1 MTIKESRSTVRMS
14 SVLVWATRVMCA
26 STVLAFAGVTGA
38 LAQQPAAANPTAGA
52 QASSEQLQT
61 VIVTATKRSQNVQD
75 IPIAVQTFTS
85 SEIASRGLTSVNDLS
100 VLSPGVN
107 FEAGAPFSGD
117 SSVLSASIRGIG
129 QSDFA
134 FNINPAVGVYV
145 DGVYYARTIGANV
158 NLLDVSNLTI
168 LKGAQGTLFGANS
181 IGGAINIT
189 THTPGETPRF
199 IGTLTGG
206 SFNRRDMGF
215 TADIPIIHDKLLSSI
230 TVQSFQ
236 RDGYQNAI
244 PYPTNGPVGN
254 DPIAVDP
261 QTAFPKS
268 GYTTGDSYG
277 GQGIVAMRGKLLWF
291 ASDKLTVTFEGDWT
305 HEDQTALPEVVLGTY
320 AGNLGAS
327 TFSTLYDYCISN
339 DASTLAGLAF
349 PLGSTCNQPRAQV
362 PGISIGAPALAGA
375 GYVGVPA
382 GVIPFPGV
390 NPTYNYNNIAAYG
403 DIPCNPANPQS
414 YCGSSQP
421 RLFYGYHT
429 ANGTDPVAQTGN
441 YDTTYAVGRPDFAK
455 QNVFGFSLTGQYDIS
470 NNLQL
475 KSITGYRQD
484 LWQIGTQLDGTPETF
499 QEVTDQQHQWQVS
512 QEVQLLGK
520 SLQNKLNW
528 VAGLFYFNESGY
540 VHDFVPFEG
549 LLYVYDNPLNDVT
562 NTYYAGYL
570 HLDYQLNEHWEFVA
584 GERYTHSETFFIG
597 GQGDLNSFP
606 FGSQCWQSA
615 CPYSLVPGVP
625 DNQIV
630 PSAAPTGNPFYLYFP
645 GTPDSQ
651 GWHTSTPTASIQYHF
666 NDDVML
672 YASWS
677 RGFQLGGWTTRL
689 SAAIPTPQDARFGPE
704 YAKQWELGL
713 KSEWFNHR
721 LQVNAAAFY
730 TNFDGIQLNV
740 QQGISPVLQN
750 AGNAK
755 ILGGEIQFQSLLPGG
770 LQLNGSAS
778 YIDAY
783 YTSVNPSANIPEF
796 ALPDGETVCPAVVHP
811 AGGSDSPGCSIYD
824 GPSLPGLPHAA
835 GYPVVYQ
842 TDARL
847 PYTPKWK
854 LTFDPEYDL
863 LLPNESILRFIPVF
877 TYTSAMYDDSLN
889 TPLLR
894 QPAAREL
901 DASVH
906 YVSPS
911 GDYDLAVGG
920 TNLTNDRYFTTGA
933 VNYGAGEAQ
942 GYINAPPEWYATL
955 RVKFGG

>member
-1 MTIKESRSTVRMS
+1 MAIKESSSTVRTS
-14 SVLVWATRVMCA
+14 STFAGTVRLVCA
-26 STVLAFAGVTGA
+26 SCLLAFAGVTSA
-38 LAQQPAAANPTAGA
+38 FAQQAPTTKTAKS
-52 QASSEQLQT
+52 ASSEELQT
-61 VIVTATKRSQNVQD
+61 VIVTATKRAQNVQD
-75 IPIAVQTFTS
+75 VPISVQAFTS
-85 SEIASRGLTSVNDLS
+85 SEITSKGLTSVRALS
-100 VLSPGVN
+100 FLSPGVN
-107 FEAGAPFSGD
+107 LEAGAPFSGD

-158 NLLDVSNLTI
+158 NLLDVSNVSI

-199 IGTLTGG
+199 IGQITGG
-206 SFNRRDMGF
+206 SYNRRDFGF
-215 TADIPIIHDKLLSSI
+215 TADIPIIHHKLLSSI

-236 RDGYQNAI
+236 RDGYQQAI

-261 QTAFPKS
+261 QSAFPKA
-268 GYTTGDSYG
+268 GYITGDTYG
-277 GQGIVAMRGKLLWF
+277 GRGLVAMRGKLLWY
-291 ASDKLTVTFEGDWT
+291 ATNKLTLTFEGDWT

-320 AGNLGAS
+320 AGDLGSA

-339 DASTLAGLAF
+339 NATTLAGLAP
-349 PLGSTCNQPRAQV
+349 PLGTTCLQPRAQV
-362 PGISIGAPALAGA
+362 PGLSIGAPALAGA
-375 GYVGVPA
+375 GYVGVPV
-382 GVIPFPGV
+382 GVTPFPGV
-390 NPTYNYNNIAAYG
+390 NTCYNYNNIKAG
-403 DIPCNPANPQS
+403 LP
-414 YCGSSQP
+414 YCGSNQP
-421 RLFYGYHT
+421 RLFYGYHN
-429 ANGTDPVAQTGN
+429 ANGIDPVAQTGN

-455 QNVFGFSLTGQYDIS
+455 QNVFGFSLTGLYDLAS
-470 NNLQL
+470 NMQL
-475 KSITGYRQD
+475 KSITAYRQD
-484 LWQIGTQLDGTPETF
+484 LWQIGTQLDGTPETL

-528 VAGLFYFNESGY
+528 VLGLFYFNESGY
-540 VHDFVPFEG
+540 VHDYVPFEG
-549 LLYVYDNPLNDVT
+549 LLYVYDSNANNVQ
-562 NTYYAGYL
+562 NTYYAAYM
-570 HLDYQLNEHWEFVA
+570 HLDYQLNKHWEFVA
-584 GERYTHSETFFIG
+584 GERYTHSETFFVG

-606 FGSQCWQSA
+606 FGSQCWQNA
-615 CPYSLVPGVP
+615 CPYSVVPGVP
-625 DNQIV
+625 DNQII
-630 PSAAPTGNPFYLYFP
+630 PNAAPAGSPYYLYFP
-645 GTPDSQ
+645 ETPDSQ
-651 GWHTSTPTASIQYHF
+651 GWHVSTPTASIQYHF
-666 NDDVML
+666 NNNVML
-672 YASWS
+672 YATWS
-677 RGFQLGGWTTRL
+677 RGFQQGGWTTRL
-689 SAAIPTPQDARFGPE
+689 SAVIPNPQVARFGPE
-704 YAKQWELGL
+704 YAKQWEFGL

-730 TNFDGIQLNV
+730 TNFDAIQLNI
-740 QQGISPVLQN
+740 QQGISPVLKN

-755 ILGGEIQFQSLLPGG
+755 IEGGEINIQSLLPGG

-796 ALPDGETVCPAVVHP
+796 ALPNGATVCPAVVRSS
-811 AGGSDSPGCSIYD
+811 AGTDSAGCSIYN

-854 LTFDPEYDL
+854 LTFDPEYDYA
-863 LLPNESILRFIPVF
+863 LPNDAILRFIPVF

-894 QPAAREL
+894 QPASRQF
-901 DASVH
+901 DASLH

-911 GDYDLAVGG
+911 GNYDFAIGG

-933 VNYGAGEAQ
+933 VNYGAGVAQ
-942 GYINAPPEWYATL
+942 GYINSPREWYATL